1 MNLCRVPLNL
11 SPSAIWARNGIT
23 VAGIGNGTSGDTLN
37 NLSFNYS
44 IYMTHENVLYVT
56 DMDNSRIVLTGPN
69 SKTAIAVIPDD
80 SNCSSPVSGPVD
92 VFVTENYVYVGEM
105 TNFHVL
111 NVLYGLLLDAALTLH
126 IADYGNHRIQ
136 RWDYGAS
143 CDVKVAG
150 TGALGNISLSNL
162 NFPCAIVVDLNGHMY
177 IVDSGNSTLEFYI
190 QPKDYVKMRKYMV
203 AAEVTESSDD
213 VTKWFERQQNPDMET
228 LVKSLN
234 ELYDD
239 HVIELSRRA
248 EIRTY
253 LDSVRR
259 TLDTYEVT
267 KTIDLSGY
275 YPTYYLNFYLAT
287 WITPPYY
294 LIATPLFKGTTTK
307 NVRFDTQPD
316 YRVENYNKQLYQT
329 GSGIETPTQIN
340 YESDYVPSLSVA
352 IRFHCAAKRGYGLI
366 PREDVNNDNY
376 VHRTAGNNNYQSRCL
391 RNVNHDTKVRVNVVQ
406 GDSDQ
411 QFSRL

>member
-177 IVDSGNSTLEFYI
+177 IVDSGNSTLEFSLSIIRNQRQPQEKSNNSQSLHQRKFYI

-213 VTKWFERQQNPDMET
+213 VTKWFERQQNPDMGRHYTRILQNIRSSKERIMAYLNEVDIRLET

-294 LIATPLFKGTTTK
+294 LIATPLFKG
-307 NVRFDTQPD
+307 
-316 YRVENYNKQLYQT
+316 L
-329 GSGIETPTQIN
+329 
-340 YESDYVPSLSVA
+340 L
-352 IRFHCAAKRGYGLI
+352 
-366 PREDVNNDNY
+366 
-376 VHRTAGNNNYQSRCL
+376 
-391 RNVNHDTKVRVNVVQ
+391 
-406 GDSDQ
+406 
-411 QFSRL
+411 FSEVFKLMI